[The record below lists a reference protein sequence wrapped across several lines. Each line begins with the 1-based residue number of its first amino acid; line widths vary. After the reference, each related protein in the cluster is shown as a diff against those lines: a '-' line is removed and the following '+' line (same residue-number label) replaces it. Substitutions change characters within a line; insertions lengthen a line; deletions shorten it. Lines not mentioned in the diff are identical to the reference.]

1 MSFRA
6 FVLIFATL
14 CLCETLSS
22 ISAQTA
28 STMVN
33 SGQRPVVLVT
43 NKETPEK
50 GINKLKLKAD
60 VIFPKSH
67 PATREEVL
75 ELAGQ
80 VDGIMW
86 VGHMPLNGEVL
97 DRGGSRLKAISTMSA
112 GMDYVDVEEFRKR
125 KFPLGYT
132 PIVLNDA
139 VADSAIGL
147 MIAAGRRYHEGRL
160 AIDQSQWT
168 GGPQWLLG
176 QDIKGSTV
184 GIIGLGGIGQT
195 IAKRL
200 KGFDIGQL
208 LYTGRRPKPEAEAL
222 GAKLV
227 PQDELLQESDYV
239 FITVP
244 LTNETRHMINESTLA
259 KMKPTAV
266 LINVARGDIVDQR
279 ALVAALKNGTIFA
292 AGLDVVSP
300 EPLPADD
307 ELLRLPNAVVIPHLG
322 SATVQTRNNM
332 AEIAALNV
340 LAGIAG
346 TPMFSPYPY

>member
-1 MSFRA
+1 
-6 FVLIFATL
+6 
-14 CLCETLSS
+14 
-22 ISAQTA
+22 
-28 STMVN
+28 MVN
-33 SGQRPVVLVT
+33 SGNRPVVLVT

-50 GINKLKLKAD
+50 GINKLKLKCD

-67 PATREEVL
+67 PATRDEIL

-80 VDGIMW
+80 VDGILW
-86 VGHMPLNGEVL
+86 VGHMALNGEVL
-97 DRGGSRLKAISTMSA
+97 DRGGDRLKAISTMSA
-112 GMDYVDVEEFRKR
+112 GMDYVDIDEFRKR

-160 AIDQSQWT
+160 AIDQSQWK

-184 GIIGLGGIGQT
+184 GIIGMGGIGQT
-195 IAKRL
+195 IAK
-200 KGFDIGQL
+200 
-208 LYTGRRPKPEAEAL
+208 PEAL
-222 GAKLV
+222 GAKMV

-239 FITVP
+239 FVAVP
-244 LTNETRHMINESTLA
+244 LTNETRHLINESTLA

-266 LINVARGDIVDQR
+266 LVNVARGDIVDQN

-292 AGLDVVSP
+292 AGLDVMTP

-307 ELLRLPNAVVIPHLG
+307 ELLSLPNAVVIPHLG

-340 LAGIAG
+340 LAGIAN